1 MTKIK
6 KILGDN
12 LTWSHATIHVW
23 CLYMN
28 VISCVIRQAELKYVV
43 LPILKFYF
51 LSGCQ
56 KDLETVQ
63 LYFTGTEN
71 TGNVRPKENAFF
83 DHILLIYNTVCSKIR
98 GKSAIVRRFSIC
110 LPQRVK
116 RFFDKKVKCS
126 SCSSASEIQSKI
138 TISYYFTV
146 FPPFLVH
153 CVFVDLIWSEKFLL
167 ALILQA

>member
-1 MTKIK
+1 
-6 KILGDN
+6 
-12 LTWSHATIHVW
+12 
-23 CLYMN
+23 MN
-28 VISCVIRQAELKYVV
+28 VISFVIRQAELKYYVV

-116 RFFDKKVKCS
+116 RFFDKKSNV
-126 SCSSASEIQSKI
+126 
-138 TISYYFTV
+138 V
-146 FPPFLVH
+146 HVPPLQ
-153 CVFVDLIWSEKFLL
+153 KFN
-167 ALILQA
+167 QK